1 MNDYNN
7 VLVGFSELIK
17 NEEFRPYDGDLRL
30 GVDLGTANIVV
41 SVVDSNNTPIAG
53 ASYPSTVVR
62 DGIVVDFMG
71 ASRAVRNMKAK
82 LEDLMG
88 VEFYEAATAVPPG
101 IISGNVKVISN
112 VVESVGLDVINVVD
126 EPTAAASVLGITN
139 GAVVDVGG
147 GTTGISILKDGEVI
161 FTADEPTGGTH
172 MTLVLAG
179 SLGCSFE
186 EAERIKKDP
195 KQEMLVFPV
204 VKPVIEKMAAIV
216 ARFIQGY
223 DVDGSVIKIAR
234 RNAREAGVDHLIHF
248 QERDVKDLSHPKK
261 YGFIITNPPYGE
273 RLEDKKDLPALYK
286 AFGESFKNLD
296 SWSAYM
302 ITSYEDAERYFG
314 RKADRNRKIYNGMLK
329 TYFYQFLGPK
339 PPKAR
344 RPEEK

>member
-17 NEEFRPYDGDLRL
+17 NEEFRPYEGDLRL
-30 GVDLGTANIVV
+30 GVDLGTANI
-41 SVVDSNNTPIAG
+41 TPIAG

-88 VEFYEAATAVPPG
+88 VEFYEAATAIPPG

-112 VVESVGLDVINVVD
+112 VVESVGLDVVNVID
-126 EPTAAASVLGITN
+126 EPTAAASVLGITD

-147 GTTGISILKDGEVI
+147 GTTGISILKDGKVI

-216 ARFIQGY
+216 ARFIEGY
-223 DVDGSVIKIAR
+223 DVDVIYVVGGAC
-234 RNAREAGVDHLIHF
+234 
-248 QERDVKDLSHPKK
+248 
-261 YGFIITNPPYGE
+261 
-273 RLEDKKDLPALYK
+273 
-286 AFGESFKNLD
+286 SFKKFE
-296 SWSAYM
+296 SVFEKE
-302 ITSYEDAERYFG
+302 TG
-314 RKADRNRKIYNGMLK
+314 VK
-329 TYFYQFLGPK
+329 TIKPKEPLLVTPLGIAMNCNK
-339 PPKAR
+339 Q
-344 RPEEK
+344 

>member
-17 NEEFRPYDGDLRL
+17 NEEFRPYEGDLRL

-88 VEFYEAATAVPPG
+88 VEFYEAATAIPPG
-101 IISGNVKVISN
+101 IISN
-112 VVESVGLDVINVVD
+112 VVESVGLDVVNVID
-126 EPTAAASVLGITN
+126 EPTAAASVLGITD

-147 GTTGISILKDGEVI
+147 GTTGISILKDGKVI

-216 ARFIQGY
+216 ARFIEGY
-223 DVDGSVIKIAR
+223 DVDVIYVVGGAC
-234 RNAREAGVDHLIHF
+234 
-248 QERDVKDLSHPKK
+248 
-261 YGFIITNPPYGE
+261 
-273 RLEDKKDLPALYK
+273 
-286 AFGESFKNLD
+286 SFKKFE
-296 SWSAYM
+296 SVFEKE
-302 ITSYEDAERYFG
+302 TG
-314 RKADRNRKIYNGMLK
+314 VK
-329 TYFYQFLGPK
+329 TIKPKEPLLVTPLGIAMNCNK
-339 PPKAR
+339 Q
-344 RPEEK
+344 

>member
-17 NEEFRPYDGDLRL
+17 NEEFRPYEGDLRL

-195 KQEMLVFPV
+195 KQEMLVVRV

-223 DVDGSVIKIAR
+223 DVDVIYVVGGAC
-234 RNAREAGVDHLIHF
+234 
-248 QERDVKDLSHPKK
+248 
-261 YGFIITNPPYGE
+261 
-273 RLEDKKDLPALYK
+273 
-286 AFGESFKNLD
+286 SFKKFE
-296 SWSAYM
+296 SVFEKE
-302 ITSYEDAERYFG
+302 TG
-314 RKADRNRKIYNGMLK
+314 VK
-329 TYFYQFLGPK
+329 TIKPKEPLLVTPLGIAMNCNK
-339 PPKAR
+339 Q
-344 RPEEK
+344 

>member
-17 NEEFRPYDGDLRL
+17 NDEFRPYEGDLRL
-30 GVDLGTANIVV
+30 CVDLGTANIVV

-139 GAVVDVGG
+139 GAVLIYVVAK
-147 GTTGISILKDGEVI
+147 TFINILKDGEVI

-195 KQEMLVFPV
+195 KQVFLVFPV
-204 VKPVIEKMAAIV
+204 VIPVIEKMAAIV

-223 DVDGSVIKIAR
+223 DVDVIYVVGGAC
-234 RNAREAGVDHLIHF
+234 
-248 QERDVKDLSHPKK
+248 
-261 YGFIITNPPYGE
+261 
-273 RLEDKKDLPALYK
+273 
-286 AFGESFKNLD
+286 SFKKFE
-296 SWSAYM
+296 SVFEKE
-302 ITSYEDAERYFG
+302 TG
-314 RKADRNRKIYNGMLK
+314 VK
-329 TYFYQFLGPK
+329 TIKPK
-339 PPKAR
+339 
-344 RPEEK
+344 E